1 MSNNF
6 LPMQHNIYWV
16 TGINFLKVSHPKEAT
31 IHFIS
36 CALSSKSFHS
46 TSNEDAPG
54 FLEGCG
60 KINGFKEAGITSEA
74 QSAAIADSG
83 NFFKDFK
90 RALKAA
96 DPDMVPEGFSSEN
109 SIDVDHDVIASA
121 SCITKYDIL

>member
-6 LPMQHNIYWV
+6 LPLQHNIYWV
-16 TGINFLKVSHPKEAT
+16 TGINFLKVSHQKEAT

-36 CALSSKSFHS
+36 GALSSKSFHF
-46 TSNEDAPG
+46 TSNEDSPG

-83 NFFKDFK
+83 NFFKELQESL
-90 RALKAA
+90 R
-96 DPDMVPEGFSSEN
+96 
-109 SIDVDHDVIASA
+109 
-121 SCITKYDIL
+121 SC